1 MARTSIGSTSKTGP
15 AWWLIG
21 AATMGAMTLGGAV
34 FLLAAFA
41 DPTGPVAGV
50 APLAATTEMRAAS
63 LLNHADPGPVDI
75 QLAQAAARRALTIAP
90 THAAAWLDLAYIDRL
105 RHGKLTPAG
114 VAALQRSYDFEPLGP
129 DVSPWRIRFAHEHW
143 SEIGPELRREAIK
156 ETESLWTAAGGAET
170 LSAMPARI
178 SDGPGRMALT
188 LTVARL
194 AAMRRPAAERAPSPA
209 AAPASAAVTVP
220 ASSAPAAR

>member
-1 MARTSIGSTSKTGP
+1 MARTSIGASKKPGP

-21 AATMGAMTLGGAV
+21 AAAMGAVALGGVA

-63 LLNHADPGPVDI
+63 ILNRADPSPADVRLD
-75 QLAQAAARRALTIAP
+75 AAAARRALSIAP

-105 RHGKLTPAG
+105 RHGRLTSAG

-129 DVSPWRIRFAHEHW
+129 DVSPWRIRFTHDHW
-143 SEIGPELRREAIK
+143 TEIGPELRRQAIK

-178 SDGPGRMALT
+178 TDGPGRMALT

-194 AAMRRPAAERAPSPA
+194 AAMRRPTAEP
-209 AAPASAAVTVP
+209 V
-220 ASSAPAAR
+220 APAASTAPAKPVAPAQ

>member
-1 MARTSIGSTSKTGP
+1 VTRTSIGASKKAGP

-21 AATMGAMTLGGAV
+21 AAAMGAVALGGAA

-63 LLNHADPGPVDI
+63 ILNRADPAPADVR
-75 QLAQAAARRALTIAP
+75 LAEAAARRALSIAP

-105 RHGKLTPAG
+105 RHGRLTAAG

-129 DVSPWRIRFAHEHW
+129 DVSPWRIRFTHEHW
-143 SEIGPELRREAIK
+143 TEIGPELRRQAIK

-178 SDGPGRMALT
+178 TDGPGRMALT

-194 AAMRRPAAERAPSPA
+194 AAMRRPASEPVSPAASPA
-209 AAPASAAVTVP
+209 AAKPV
-220 ASSAPAAR
+220 APSQ

>member
-1 MARTSIGSTSKTGP
+1 VARTSIGAAKKTGP

-21 AATMGAMTLGGAV
+21 AATMGAVALGGAA
-34 FLLAAFA
+34 FLLTAFI
-41 DPTGPVAGV
+41 DPTGPVAGA
-50 APLAATTEMRAAS
+50 APLAAAAEMRAAS
-63 LLNHADPGPVDI
+63 ILNRADPSPADVR
-75 QLAQAAARRALTIAP
+75 LAEAAARRALAIAP

-105 RHGKLTPAG
+105 RHGRLTPAG

-129 DVSPWRIRFAHEHW
+129 DVSPWRIRFTHEHW
-143 SEIGPELRREAIK
+143 TEVGPELRRQAIK

-178 SDGPGRMALT
+178 TDGPGRMALT

-194 AAMRRPAAERAPSPA
+194 AAMRRPVAEPVA
-209 AAPASAAVTVP
+209 AAPAAPPAPATSAAGP
-220 ASSAPAAR
+220 R